1 VCAGGWRAGRRIVHF
16 SEPDRMT
23 VFRSDRTAAT
33 HRRVLLLSSLVV
45 MLTACAT
52 RRPEALTPPAP
63 IAALP
68 IWKLE
73 AGDQIKTRIYREPDL
88 SGDVTVAAN
97 GTAYFPG
104 IGRVT
109 VQGMSLDE
117 LQTDL
122 TVRYSKMIV
131 DAAVDASFSREVVV
145 YGQVR
150 TPGVFLVDPG
160 TTVLGLISKA
170 GGASG
175 PGKSP
180 LLTLVK
186 ADGRQQTLAREA
198 RLALIDISHGDA
210 IFVQDDTFFGR
221 NQANLASIVLFASVI
236 VSLIS
241 ISTILGK

>member
-1 VCAGGWRAGRRIVHF
+1 MRAGISPAGRFIVHF

-23 VFRSDRTAAT
+23 VFRSDRAAAT
-33 HRRVLLLSSLVV
+33 RWRILLLSSFAVI
-45 MLTACAT
+45 LTACAT
-52 RRPEALTPPAP
+52 RRPELLTPPAP

-68 IWKLE
+68 MWKLE
-73 AGDQIKTRIYREPDL
+73 VGDQIKTRIYREPDL
-88 SGDVTVAAN
+88 AGDATVGAN

-104 IGRVT
+104 IGRVA

-117 LQTDL
+117 LQADL
-122 TVRYSKMIV
+122 AVRYSKMIV

-150 TPGVFLVDPG
+150 IPGVYLVDPG
-160 TTVLGLISKA
+160 TTVLGLIAKA

-180 LLTLVK
+180 ILTLVK
-186 ADGRQQTLAREA
+186 ADGRQLSLTREA
-198 RLALIDISHGDA
+198 RLALVDISHGDA

-221 NQANLASIVLFASVI
+221 NASNLSSLVLVATALLA
-236 VSLIS
+236 LIS
-241 ISTILGK
+241 ITSILGR

>member
-1 VCAGGWRAGRRIVHF
+1 
-16 SEPDRMT
+16 MT
-23 VFRSDRTAAT
+23 VFRSDRAAAN
-33 HRRVLLLSSLVV
+33 RRRALLFSTLAV
-45 MLTACAT
+45 MVTACAT
-52 RRPEALTPPAP
+52 RRPETLTPPAP

-73 AGDQIKTRIYREPDL
+73 VGDQIRTRIYREPDL
-88 SGDVTVAAN
+88 AGDATVAAN
-97 GTAYFPG
+97 GTVYFPG
-104 IGRVT
+104 IGRVA

-122 TVRYSKMIV
+122 AARYSKIIV

-170 GGASG
+170 GGATG
-175 PGKSP
+175 PGRSP
-180 LLTLVK
+180 ILTLVK
-186 ADGRQQTLAREA
+186 ADGRQQLLAREV
-198 RLALIDISHGDA
+198 RLALVDIARGDA

-221 NQANLASIVLFASVI
+221 NQSNLSSFVLVATAI
-236 VSLIS
+236 LALIS
-241 ISTILGK
+241 ITSIFGK

>member
-1 VCAGGWRAGRRIVHF
+1 
-16 SEPDRMT
+16 MT
-23 VFRSDRTAAT
+23 VFRSDRAAAT
-33 HRRVLLLSSLVV
+33 RRRALLCSILAAMLS
-45 MLTACAT
+45 ACAT
-52 RRPEALTPPAP
+52 RRPETLTPVAP

-73 AGDQIKTRIYREPDL
+73 PGDQIKTRIYREPDL
-88 SGDVTVAAN
+88 TGDATVAAN

-104 IGRVT
+104 IGRVP
-109 VQGMSLDE
+109 VQGMTLDD

-122 TVRYSKMIV
+122 SARYSKMIV
-131 DAAVDASFSREVVV
+131 DAAVDASFLREVVV

-150 TPGVFLVDPG
+150 QPGVYLVDPG

-180 LLTLVK
+180 ILTLVK
-186 ADGRQQTLAREA
+186 SDGRQQMLTRES
-198 RLALIDISHGDA
+198 RLSLLEIGHGDA

-221 NQANLASIVLFASVI
+221 NSQNLSSVVL
-236 VSLIS
+236 VSTAILALIS
-241 ISTILGK
+241 ITSIFGR

>member
-1 VCAGGWRAGRRIVHF
+1 
-16 SEPDRMT
+16 MT
-23 VFRSDRTAAT
+23 VFRSDRAAA
-33 HRRVLLLSSLVV
+33 HRRRVLLFSTLAVV
-45 MLTACAT
+45 LTACAT
-52 RRPEALTPPAP
+52 RRPEMLMSPAP
-63 IAALP
+63 IAVLP

-73 AGDQIKTRIYREPDL
+73 PGDQIKTRIYREPDL
-88 SGDVTVAAN
+88 AGDVTVAAN

-104 IGRVT
+104 IGRVA

-122 TVRYSKMIV
+122 STRYNKMIV

-175 PGKSP
+175 PGRSP
-180 LLTLVK
+180 MLTLVK
-186 ADGRQQTLAREA
+186 SDGRQQTLAREA
-198 RLALIDISHGDA
+198 RLALVDIRHGDA

-221 NQANLASIVLFASVI
+221 NQANFSSIVLFASII

-241 ISTILGK
+241 VSSFLGR

>member
-1 VCAGGWRAGRRIVHF
+1 
-16 SEPDRMT
+16 MT
-23 VFRSDRTAAT
+23 VFRSDRAAAT
-33 HRRVLLLSSLVV
+33 RWRTLLILSLAVIH
-45 MLTACAT
+45 TACAT
-52 RRPEALTPPAP
+52 RRPEMLTSPAP
-63 IAALP
+63 IAAQP

-73 AGDQIKTRIYREPDL
+73 GGDQIKTRIYREPDL
-88 SGDVTVAAN
+88 AGDATVSAN

-104 IGRVT
+104 VGRVA

-122 TVRYSKMIV
+122 AARYSKIIV
-131 DAAVDASFSREVVV
+131 DAAVDASFSRGIVV

-150 TPGVFLVDPG
+150 APGVYLVDPG

-175 PGKSP
+175 SGKSP
-180 LLTLVK
+180 VLTLVK

-198 RLALIDISHGDA
+198 RLALIDIAHGDA

-221 NQANLASIVLFASVI
+221 NQANLSSFVLVATAI
-236 VSLIS
+236 LALIS
-241 ISTILGK
+241 ITSIFGK

>member
-1 VCAGGWRAGRRIVHF
+1 
-16 SEPDRMT
+16 MT
-23 VFRSDRTAAT
+23 VFRANRAAAT
-33 HRRVLLLSSLVV
+33 CRRALLFSTLAV

-52 RRPEALTPPAP
+52 RHPEMLIPPAP

-73 AGDQIKTRIYREPDL
+73 VGDQIKTRIYREPDL
-88 SGDVTVAAN
+88 AGDATVAAN

-104 IGRVT
+104 IGRVA

-122 TVRYSKMIV
+122 SARYSKMIV

-150 TPGVFLVDPG
+150 TPGVFAVDPG
-160 TTVLGLISKA
+160 TTVLGLIAKA

-175 PGKSP
+175 PGRAP
-180 LLTLVK
+180 ILTLVK
-186 ADGRQQTLAREA
+186 ADGRQQSLSREA
-198 RLALIDISHGDA
+198 RLALVDIARGDA

-221 NQANLASIVLFASVI
+221 NQANLSSLVLVATVI

-241 ISTILGK
+241 ITTILGR